1 LSSSLLI
8 IIALVFVVNLAFI
21 AWAVTDLL
29 QREKVR
35 YLPKT
40 AWLIIIAVVIFGSV
54 FYLLFGRERGS
65 AG

>member
-1 LSSSLLI
+1 
-8 IIALVFVVNLAFI
+8 VFVVNLAFI